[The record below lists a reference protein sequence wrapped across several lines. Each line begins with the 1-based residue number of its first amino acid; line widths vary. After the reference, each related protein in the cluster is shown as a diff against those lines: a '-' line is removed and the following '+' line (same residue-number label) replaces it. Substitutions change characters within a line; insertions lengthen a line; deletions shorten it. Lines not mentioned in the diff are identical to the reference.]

1 MRTDIVSLVI
11 FLFCIVLFVWD
22 KLPMATTAILGCV
35 LMVIF
40 NVCSFSVAFGQFAS
54 STVIL
59 TIGVMIIGSAIA
71 ETGLAETVG
80 NG

>member
-1 MRTDIVSLVI
+1 MTVSVI
-11 FLFCIVLFVWD
+11 SLIIFVVCIVLFVWD

-40 NVCSFSVAFGQFAS
+40 GVCDFKTAFGQFAS

-59 TIGVMIIGSAIA
+59 TIGFIVIGKLTKI
-71 ETGLAETVG
+71 EV
-80 NG
+80 